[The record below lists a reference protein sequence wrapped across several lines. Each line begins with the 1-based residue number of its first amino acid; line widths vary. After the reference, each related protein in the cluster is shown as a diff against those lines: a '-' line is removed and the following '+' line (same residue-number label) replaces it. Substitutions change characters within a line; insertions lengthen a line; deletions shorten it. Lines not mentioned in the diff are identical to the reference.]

1 MCGPAGRACKNPS
14 PSEHGV
20 KRRLSEATEPSRTPL
35 TDRDESPPRRYAQ
48 IEGSVSKVNLLN
60 RIRLHVLVL
69 VATALLVPAAAQAQ
83 EAGSFDEG
91 YKIAV
96 VNRKEVFDNYEK
108 QKQEYAKLE
117 QQMEQDQQSIDALS
131 ERIESMREDYEE
143 RRAAM
148 SDEERDR
155 TQTELDSLML
165 EYKTEFEKLQGD
177 IDAKHRRL
185 LMRMM
190 EDINEMVTQI
200 GREENYH
207 LILEGDPKAGS
218 GVLFAAD
225 AIDITKAV
233 TDRLNAAS

>member
-1 MCGPAGRACKNPS
+1 MN
-14 PSEHGV
+14 
-20 KRRLSEATEPSRTPL
+20 TP
-35 TDRDESPPRRYAQ
+35 T
-48 IEGSVSKVNLLN
+48 
-60 RIRLHVLVL
+60 RIQLHLLVL
-69 VATALLVPAAAQAQ
+69 AAVAMLVPAAAQAQ
-83 EAGSFDEG
+83 DTQAFDSG

-117 QQMEQDQQSIDALS
+117 AQMKQDQESIDALS
-131 ERIESMREDYEE
+131 ERIESMRDTYEQG
-143 RRAAM
+143 RATM
-148 SDEERDR
+148 SDEERER
-155 TQTELDSLML
+155 SQTELDSLML
-165 EYKTEFEKLQGD
+165 EYKTKFERLQGE

-190 EDINEMVTQI
+190 EEINEMIAQI

-225 AIDITKAV
+225 AIDITKTV